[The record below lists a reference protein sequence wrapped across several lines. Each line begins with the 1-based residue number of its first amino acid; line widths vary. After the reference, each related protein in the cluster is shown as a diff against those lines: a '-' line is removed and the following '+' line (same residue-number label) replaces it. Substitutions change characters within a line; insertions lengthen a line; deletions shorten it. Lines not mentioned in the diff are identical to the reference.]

1 MKSNAI
7 VIIPTYKERE
17 NIRAMIDTVFNLP
30 KDFDILIV
38 DDNSPDGTPQIVEQM
53 QREYNDENT
62 TRLHLLKRHGK
73 LGLGTAYITGFKY
86 AIEHGY
92 EFILEMDCDFSH
104 DPKDLISLYLT
115 CSERGGDVAIG
126 SRYATGVNVVNWPIG
141 RVLLSYF
148 ASSYVRLI
156 TGMPIR
162 DTTAGFVCY
171 RKKVLETIQLDRVK
185 FVGYAF
191 QIEMKFLAWKFGFTL
206 EEVPIIFTE
215 RTRGESKMSAGIFK
229 EAFFGVLQM
238 TIQSWFKKFLPFG
251 QST

>member
-1 MKSNAI
+1 VKSNAI

-156 TGMPIR
+156 TCA
-162 DTTAGFVCY
+162 TE
-171 RKKVLETIQLDRVK
+171 KKCLKPSSSIVSSLSDMHFR
-185 FVGYAF
+185 
-191 QIEMKFLAWKFGFTL
+191 
-206 EEVPIIFTE
+206 
-215 RTRGESKMSAGIFK
+215 
-229 EAFFGVLQM
+229 
-238 TIQSWFKKFLPFG
+238 
-251 QST
+251 

>member
-1 MKSNAI
+1 MPALSNAI

-17 NIRAMIDTVFNLP
+17 NIRQIVEAVLTLP
-30 KDFDILIV
+30 KKFDLLIV
-38 DDNSPDGTPQIVEQM
+38 DDNSPDGTAEIVEELQ
-53 QREYNDENT
+53 QTHNT
-62 TRLHLLKRHGK
+62 AEETRIHLMKRAGK
-73 LGLGTAYITGFKY
+73 LGLGTAYIAGFKFS
-86 AIEHGY
+86 IEKNY
-92 EFILEMDCDFSH
+92 DYILEMDADFSH
-104 DPKDLISLYLT
+104 DPKDLVNLYNECAEKGADL
-115 CSERGGDVAIG
+115 SIG

-148 ASSYVRLI
+148 ASSYVRII

-171 RKKVLETIQLDRVK
+171 RRKVLSTIPLEQVK

-191 QIEMKFLAWKFGFTL
+191 QIEMKFITWKFGYKL
-206 EEVPIIFTE
+206 AEVPIIFTD

-238 TIQSWFKKFLPFG
+238 TIQSWFKKYIP
-251 QST
+251 SA

>member
-1 MKSNAI
+1 MSNAI

-17 NIRAMIDTVFNLP
+17 NIRAMIDAVFNLP
-30 KDFDILIV
+30 KDFHILIV

-53 QREYNDENT
+53 QREYNTEKEIK
-62 TRLHLLKRHGK
+62 LHLLKRQGK

-86 AIEHGY
+86 AIEKGY
-92 EFILEMDCDFSH
+92 DFILEMDADFSH

-171 RKKVLETIQLDRVK
+171 RTKVLETIQLDRVK

-191 QIEMKFLAWKFGFTL
+191 QIEMKFLAWKFGFSL
-206 EEVPIIFTE
+206 QEVPIIFTE

-238 TIQSWFKKFLPFG
+238 TIQSWFKKYIPFG